1 MSYVLIIGA
10 KSDIAKE
17 VAREYAKNG
26 YNLYLAARN
35 AVEELEEL
43 AVDIRVRSEVNIE
56 LLEFDITDYASHQNF
71 YDSLHEKPLGVIVV
85 SGYMNEQRIVEKDWD
100 ESLQT
105 INVNY
110 TGAVSILNIVAND
123 FETERRGFIVGV
135 SSVAGD
141 RGRKTNYIYGSAKAA
156 FSTYLS
162 GLRNRLF
169 ESGVSVLTVKPG
181 FVATKMTEHLD
192 LPQKLTAEPEDVAND
207 IFSAQQKGKNIL
219 YTKAIWQLIM
229 LIIKHIPEFMFKKMS
244 I

>member
-17 VAREYAKNG
+17 VARVYAKNG
-26 YNLYLAARN
+26 YNLYLAAR
-35 AVEELEEL
+35 ESSSLEDL
-43 AVDIRVRSEVNIE
+43 KQDIEVRSGVEVK
-56 LLEFDITDYASHQNF
+56 LKEFDITAYDTHEKF
-71 YDSLHEKPLGVIVV
+71 YSDLEEKPLGVIVV
-85 SGYMNEQRIVEKDWD
+85 SGYMVEQKLAQNEWS

-110 TGAVSILNIVAND
+110 TGAVSILNIIAND
-123 FETERRGFIVGV
+123 FESERRGFIVGV

-141 RGRKTNYIYGSAKAA
+141 RGRKANYIYGSAKAA
-156 FSTYLS
+156 FSAYLG

-181 FVATKMTEHLD
+181 FVNTRMTEKLD
-192 LPQKLTAEPEDVAND
+192 LPEKLTAEPEDVAND
-207 IFSAQQKGKNIL
+207 IYNAQQKGRNVI
-219 YTKAIWQLIM
+219 YTKSIWMLVM